1 MTNTKKIQNIV
12 RVVLIV
18 IVAIMIVAVAI
29 VLHDSGYLLTALVD
43 VLLGLGMVWSIFGVS
58 FLIAGALTK
67 INNKIDELVVK
78 KTIVEGLIIVAVSI
92 VLLTLGIIGV
102 LYL

>member
-29 VLHDSGYLLTALVD
+29 ILHDSGYLLTALVG
-43 VLLGLGMVWSIFGVS
+43 VLLALGVVGSIFGVS
-58 FLIAGALTK
+58 FLIAGAFIK
-67 INNKIDELVVK
+67 INSKTDELVVK
-78 KTIVEGLIIVAVSI
+78 KTIVEGLMIAVVSA
-92 VLLTLGIIGV
+92 VLLTLGVIGV

>member
-12 RVVLIV
+12 RGVLIV
-18 IVAIMIVAVAI
+18 IVAIMIIAVAI
-29 VLHDSGYLLTALVD
+29 VLHDSGYLLTALVG
-43 VLLGLGMVWSIFGVS
+43 VLLSLGMVGSIFGVS

-92 VLLTLGIIGV
+92 VLLTLGVIGV